1 VQTIDPIFDSS
12 FSISAAVSSI
22 ARKGNF
28 CKASARHHPEK
39 NCDKENCKSAGSHK
53 EPVGKSKWSVPFR
66 NILLP
71 LVTMALLTGCPT
83 QAKKVLIIGDSISF
97 VASGNLVQV
106 GNEVAENSVTNRIL
120 FTVVA
125 NGGIGAYSRKDND
138 SDYWN
143 VLIPNIID
151 DGELDA
157 VVVQLGTNDC
167 VHVVNGP
174 GDYLP
179 YIRLIIDSI
188 KSADAA
194 VPIFWLTMNQFDD
207 NPTCAEIVNNDLVT
221 AGIQTLP
228 YGQWAQSHPE
238 CFADKIHP
246 RVGWRK
252 EQESGGTGAG
262 APDGY
267 CNGRTAYAAWLKAQ
281 LDTFFG
287 PAVN

>member
-1 VQTIDPIFDSS
+1 VHTISLIIDCS

-22 ARKGNF
+22 ARKCNF
-28 CKASARHHPEK
+28 SRASARHHPVQ
-39 NCDKENCKSAGSHK
+39 NNDKEKCKHAGWHK
-53 EPVGKSKWSVPFR
+53 APVGKSTWSVPFR
-66 NILLP
+66 NILLS
-71 LVTMALLTGCPT
+71 LVAMVLLTGCPT

-106 GNEVAENSVTNRIL
+106 GNEVAENSVTNRML

-151 DGELDA
+151 DGEFDA

-167 VHVVNGP
+167 VHAVNVP

-179 YIRLIIDSI
+179 YIRLITDSI
-188 KSADAA
+188 RRADAS

-207 NPTCAEIVNNDLVT
+207 NPTCAEIINSDLV
-221 AGIQTLP
+221 
-228 YGQWAQSHPE
+228 
-238 CFADKIHP
+238 
-246 RVGWRK
+246 
-252 EQESGGTGAG
+252 
-262 APDGY
+262 
-267 CNGRTAYAAWLKAQ
+267 AA
-281 LDTFFG
+281 
-287 PAVN
+287 

>member
-1 VQTIDPIFDSS
+1 MNLISYS
-12 FSISAAVSSI
+12 LFSISAAFSSI
-22 ARKGNF
+22 ARKGKF
-28 CKASARHHPEK
+28 CKGNSPRHPVKNVDNEK
-39 NCDKENCKSAGSHK
+39 CKLTGGQKESF
-53 EPVGKSKWSVPFR
+53 GKSTWRVIFR
-66 NILLP
+66 SIILP
-71 LVTMALLTGCPT
+71 LIATALLTGCPT
-83 QAKKVLIIGDSISF
+83 EAKKVLIIGDSISF
-97 VASGNLVQV
+97 VASGNLVQA
-106 GNEVAENSVTNRIL
+106 GNEVAESSVTNRIL

-143 VLIPNIID
+143 VLIPNIIN
-151 DGELDA
+151 DGEFDA

-167 VHVVNGP
+167 VHVINVS

-179 YIRLIIDSI
+179 YIALITDSI
-188 KSADAA
+188 RSADAT

-207 NPTCAEIVNNDLVT
+207 NPPCAEIINNDLAA

-252 EQESGGTGAG
+252 ELESGGTGAV